1 MGKGRVVIIHGV
13 QFRQKDK
20 DNLRRLA
27 TGFRAAGFCV
37 TIPSYGYLHPVV
49 AGLIVRID
57 KRIADTMAGFISED
71 DILVGHSNGCTLI
84 HFIAQSKKVKGAV
97 LINPALDRNIVVN
110 AGFVHVYHNAGD
122 WLTRLSAFVPNHPW
136 GCMGAAGYTGHNA
149 RVTNFDQ
156 QRTPGMP
163 ALDGHSAVF
172 ERGNIRP
179 WSRFMADRCVEELE
193 KLPATRWS
201 NCHD

>member
-1 MGKGRVVIIHGV
+1 MGKGRVVIVHGV

-27 TGFRAAGFCV
+27 TGFRASGFCV
-37 TIPSYGYLHPVV
+37 LLPSYGYLHPVV

-57 KRIADTMAGFISED
+57 RRIADTMSGFIRND
-71 DILVGHSNGCTLI
+71 DILIGHSNGATITHMITQHVHVRGC
-84 HFIAQSKKVKGAV
+84 V
-97 LINPALDRNIVVN
+97 LINPALDTRLVPN
-110 AGFVHVYHNAGD
+110 AGFVHVYYNSGD
-122 WLTRLSAFVPNHPW
+122 WLTLLSSLVPCHPW
-136 GCMGAAGYTGHNA
+136 GAMGNMGYMGGSP

-156 QRTPGMP
+156 SSTPGVP
-163 ALDGHSAVF
+163 PLRGHSAVF

-179 WSRFMADRCVEELE
+179 WSRFMADRCSEELE
-193 KLPATRWS
+193 LLPSTKWS

>member
-13 QFRQKDK
+13 KFRKKDK

-37 TIPSYGYLHPVV
+37 TIPSYGYLHPVI
-49 AGLIVRID
+49 AGLVVRID
-57 KRIADTMAGFISED
+57 RRIADTMAGFIRSD
-71 DILVGHSNGCTLI
+71 DILVGHSNGATITHMITEQVRVRGC
-84 HFIAQSKKVKGAV
+84 V
-97 LINPALDRNIVVN
+97 LINPALDSQLTPN
-110 AGFVHVYHNAGD
+110 ADFVHVYHNRGD
-122 WLTRLSAFVPNHPW
+122 WLTRLSALIPHHPW
-136 GCMGAAGYTGHNA
+136 GCMGAAGYTGASA

-156 QRTPGMP
+156 NTTPGVP